1 MPEPAAK
8 PTRWIARFFLIT
20 KRPSGGITCRVSP
33 ALMARAAQFENR
45 PPSTGRMP
53 ISSSPLR
60 ASRLRGLLI
69 E

>member
-1 MPEPAAK
+1 
-8 PTRWIARFFLIT
+8 
-20 KRPSGGITCRVSP
+20 
-33 ALMARAAQFENR
+33 MARAAQFENR